1 MVERRV
7 RRAAPPEKVIAYLDR
22 RGGSIAAPDG
32 RGLTA
37 RIARAIRCQNP
48 NNVLITLRLLEAQ
61 GIVAREA
68 RGRRT
73 FRISLVDHGRS
84 TRARGSSPLAPS
96 PPATLR
102 ERDKPRRQR
111 IIEYLADNGGEVESS
126 DGRGLR
132 VPMAKAVGYRDVRTL
147 NVMLRRLA
155 REGVVVQD
163 SWAGRTY
170 RIALAEPP
178 PARRRRTLGP

>member
-1 MVERRV
+1 MVERQV
-7 RRAAPPEKVIAYLDR
+7 RRAAPAEKVIAYLAG

-37 RIARAIRCQNP
+37 RIARAIRCENP

-61 GIVAREA
+61 GLVTREA

-73 FRISLVDHGRS
+73 FRISLVDQGKSARV
-84 TRARGSSPLAPS
+84 RGSSPITPS
-96 PPATLR
+96 SPATLR

-111 IIEYLADNGGEVESS
+111 IIEYLADNGGEVLSP
-126 DGRGLR
+126 DGHSLR
-132 VPMAKAVGYRDVRTL
+132 VGMAKAVGYRDVRTL
-147 NVMLRRLA
+147 NVMLRRLV
-155 REGVVVQD
+155 REGVIVQD
-163 SWAGRTY
+163 SWTERTF

-178 PARRRRTLGP
+178 AA